1 MAGHGSRGCGSC
13 KIQEDKGMKYIDREG
28 NITTEDSGQD
38 RFLRWMYNHR
48 TGRMALKILVQPVVS
63 KAGGWL
69 LDSRCSRVLIKPF
82 VKRQGIS
89 LDLYERKEYASY
101 NDFFTRQIKKEYRP
115 AEGDA
120 DTLISPC
127 DGKLSVYPIDGKR
140 RFSIKGTEYTVDSL
154 LRSGHMARRYQGGYA
169 CIFRLTVDDYHRYC
183 YVDNGR
189 KSMNIRIPGVF
200 HTVNPAAN
208 EVCPIYKENTR
219 EFSLLQ
225 SEHFKVVLMMEV
237 GALLVGRITN
247 YHEEETVKKGE
258 EKGRFEF
265 GGSTVILLFQKDAVK
280 FDQRFLYNTENGY
293 ETIVKMGERLGE
305 AADKE

>member
-1 MAGHGSRGCGSC
+1 
-13 KIQEDKGMKYIDREG
+13 MKYIDREG
-28 NITTEDSGQD
+28 SITTEDSGQD
-38 RFLRWMYNHR
+38 KLLKWMHTHR
-48 TGRMALKILVQPVVS
+48 TGRLALKVLVRPVVS

-69 LDSRCSRVLIKPF
+69 LDSRCSKIFIRPF
-82 VKRQGIS
+82 VKQQGIN
-89 LDLYERKEYASY
+89 LEQYENKEYASY

-115 AEGDA
+115 IEGDA

-154 LRSGHMARRYQGGYA
+154 LRSGRIARRYQGGYA

-183 YVDNGR
+183 YVDDGL
-189 KSMNIRIPGVF
+189 KSINIRIPGIF

-208 EVCPIYKENTR
+208 AVCPVYKENTR
-219 EFSLLQ
+219 EYSLLK
-225 SEHFKVVLMMEV
+225 SRHFQVVLMMEV
-237 GALLVGRITN
+237 GALMVGRITN
-247 YHEEETVKKGE
+247 YHEECQVKKGE

-265 GGSTVILLFQKDAVK
+265 GGSTVILLFQKDAVV
-280 FDQRFLYNTENGY
+280 FDRRLLVNTQNGY

-305 AADKE
+305 AADNR

>member
-1 MAGHGSRGCGSC
+1 MAAVAEEALGCG
-13 KIQEDKGMKYIDREG
+13 EDDGMKYIDREG

-38 RFLRWMYNHR
+38 RLLKWMYTHR
-48 TGRMALKILVQPVVS
+48 TGRLALKILVLPAVS
-63 KAGGWL
+63 RIGGWF

-82 VKRQGIS
+82 VKQQGIS
-89 LDLYERKEYASY
+89 LNLYENKAYTSY
-101 NDFFTRQIKKEYRP
+101 NDFFTRQIKREHRP
-115 AEGDA
+115 AEGDE

-140 RFSIKGTEYTVDSL
+140 RFSIKGTKYTVDSL
-154 LRSGHMARRYQGGYA
+154 LRSSHLARRYKGGYA

-189 KSMNIRIPGVF
+189 KSINVRISGIF

-208 EVCPIYKENTR
+208 EVCPVYKENTR
-219 EFSLLQ
+219 EFSLLK

-237 GALLVGRITN
+237 GALMVGRITN
-247 YHEEETVKKGE
+247 YHEACLVKKGE

-280 FDQRFLYNTENGY
+280 FEQRFLENTKKGY
-293 ETIVKMGERLGE
+293 ETIVKMGEKLGE
-305 AADKE
+305 ATG

>member
-1 MAGHGSRGCGSC
+1 
-13 KIQEDKGMKYIDREG
+13 
-28 NITTEDSGQD
+28 
-38 RFLRWMYNHR
+38 
-48 TGRMALKILVQPVVS
+48 
-63 KAGGWL
+63 
-69 LDSRCSRVLIKPF
+69 
-82 VKRQGIS
+82 
-89 LDLYERKEYASY
+89 
-101 NDFFTRQIKKEYRP
+101 
-115 AEGDA
+115 
-120 DTLISPC
+120 
-127 DGKLSVYPIDGKR
+127 
-140 RFSIKGTEYTVDSL
+140 
-154 LRSGHMARRYQGGYA
+154 
-169 CIFRLTVDDYHRYC
+169 
-183 YVDNGR
+183 
-189 KSMNIRIPGVF
+189 MNIRIPGVF

-280 FDQRFLYNTENGY
+280 FDRQFLYNTENGY

>member
-1 MAGHGSRGCGSC
+1 
-13 KIQEDKGMKYIDREG
+13 MKYIDREG
-28 NITTEDSGQD
+28 KITTEDSGQD
-38 RFLRWMYNHR
+38 RLLRWMYTHR
-48 TGRMALKILVQPVVS
+48 AGRLALKVLVLPGVS

-69 LDSRCSRVLIKPF
+69 LDSRISRVLIKPF
-82 VKRQGIS
+82 VKRQGID
-89 LDLYERKEYASY
+89 LDLYEGREYASY
-101 NDFFTRQIKKEYRP
+101 NDFFTRQIKKEHRP
-115 AEGDA
+115 IEGDA
-120 DTLISPC
+120 GTLISPC

-154 LRSGHMARRYQGGYA
+154 LRSGRIAGRYRGGYA
-169 CIFRLTVDDYHRYC
+169 CVFRLTVDDYHRYC
-183 YVDNGR
+183 YVDDGV
-189 KSMNIRIPGVF
+189 KSVNIRIPGVF

-237 GALLVGRITN
+237 GALMVGRITN
-247 YHEEETVKKGE
+247 YHEEGRVRRGE

-280 FDQRFLYNTENGY
+280 FDRRFLENTENGY

-305 AADKE
+305 ETDRK